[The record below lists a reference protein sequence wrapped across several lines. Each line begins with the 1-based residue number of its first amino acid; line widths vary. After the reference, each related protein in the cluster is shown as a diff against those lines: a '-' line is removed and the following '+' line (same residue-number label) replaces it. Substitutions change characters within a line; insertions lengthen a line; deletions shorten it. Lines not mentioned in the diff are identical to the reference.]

1 VIPLRD
7 TVRARSFPVIN
18 TLIIVA
24 NVLIFLFETSMS
36 DQSLQRFIF
45 AFGLIPARFWQWNG
59 PVEWMTVFTSM
70 FLHGGWAHLLSNML
84 ALYIFGDNVEDRVG
98 HGRYLIFYLLGGT
111 VAAVT
116 HAFSNPASPIPTVGA
131 SGAIAAVLGA
141 YILLYPRARVI
152 TLILLPIFILFP
164 IIEIPAILYLGIW
177 FVSQVLNGAFA
188 LTNATFQ
195 EGGVAWWAHIG
206 GFVYGLLLIKLFT
219 LGRQSPKRR
228 DFYPDQYSPW

>member
-1 VIPLRD
+1 
-7 TVRARSFPVIN
+7 
-18 TLIIVA
+18 
-24 NVLIFLFETSMS
+24 
-36 DQSLQRFIF
+36 
-45 AFGLIPARFWQWNG
+45 
-59 PVEWMTVFTSM
+59 
-70 FLHGGWAHLLSNML
+70 
-84 ALYIFGDNVEDRVG
+84 
-98 HGRYLIFYLLGGT
+98 
-111 VAAVT
+111 
-116 HAFSNPASPIPTVGA
+116 
-131 SGAIAAVLGA
+131 VLGA